1 MPRNI
6 LLVEPNYKN
15 KFPPVALMKLSTY
28 HKRRGDNVVFFK
40 GEIKSFILERIADKC
55 VAKLTLIEPT
65 INWNS
70 KRDVIIDYIKTKK
83 REYYDKVE
91 LTGLENESL
100 LKDWI
105 IYYKDYF
112 WKKWY
117 TKPEEREWDRI
128 LVTTL
133 FTFYFDITVKTIN
146 ELKELLK
153 PTGDF
158 QIGGVLATLQPDEI
172 EAATGIRPHI
182 GLLNKPGDLDEG
194 DEQIIDTLPLD
205 YSILDEISYKYEM
218 SNAYYAYVTRGCIRK
233 CSFCAVKTLEPI
245 YQDYIPLKERIEEV
259 DRLYGKQRD
268 LLLMDNN
275 VMASKSFD
283 KIIDEIIECGFGIG
297 ATLVEP
303 DRLAISVDNLIKGVN
318 DRAYI
323 RKTQALLMDYLDSIK
338 DNDSSYHVYK
348 IFDDLHILKYET
360 ATKDALIDAY
370 NSIKDDYQKTL
381 KNRRPHQRKVDFNQ
395 GVDARLFTPHIAQQF
410 ARIAISP
417 LRIAFDDLKYKDVYI
432 AALKMSANAGI
443 KNFSNYLLYNFNDI
457 PTELYTRMEIN
468 VQLCD
473 ELDVNIYSFPMKYH
487 PLYGEHSHDRN
498 FIGKYW
504 NKKYIRAIQAVLNST
519 KGMVGRGTT
528 FFYKAFG
535 KTESEYLTL
544 LEMPDAMIIYRFF
557 FEWLESKNHPL
568 STANWCRTLDML
580 DDRERPVFYSII
592 HNNEFVSLKEPMHY
606 STHIDNALKFYVNL
620 RDEITDSTGSLYA
633 LKKEFDR
640 IPKDSL
646 LFIKNSGAT
655 PVLEMYLNRD
665 D

>member
-1 MPRNI
+1 MSRNI

-28 HKRRGDNVVFFK
+28 HKRRGDNVVFYK
-40 GEIKSFILERIADKC
+40 GEIKLFVLERIADKC
-55 VAKLTLIEPT
+55 VAKLSLIDSS

-70 KRDVIIDYIKTKK
+70 KRDLIIDFIKTKK
-83 REYYDKVE
+83 HEYYDK
-91 LTGLENESL
+91 LGLSGSENEAL

-105 IYYKDYF
+105 IYYKDYY

-117 TKPEEREWDRI
+117 CRPEEREWDRI

-153 PTGDF
+153 PGGDF
-158 QIGGVLATLQPDEI
+158 QVGGVLATLQPNEI
-172 EAATGIRPHI
+172 EAATGIKPHV
-182 GLLNKPGDLDEG
+182 GLLNKPGDLDAG

-233 CSFCAVKTLEPI
+233 CPFCAVKILEPE

-275 VMASKSFD
+275 VMASKCFD
-283 KIIDEIIECGFGIG
+283 KIIEEIIDCGFGAG

-303 DRLAISVDNLIKGVN
+303 DRLALSINNLIEGVN

-323 RKTQALLMDYLDSIK
+323 RKSQTLLINYLDSIK
-338 DNDSSYHVYK
+338 DKELSYRVYET
-348 IFDDLHILKYET
+348 FDNLHILKYET
-360 ATKDALIDAY
+360 ATKQALIEAY
-370 NSIKDDYQKTL
+370 KSIKDDYETTL
-381 KNRRPHQRKVDFNQ
+381 KSRRPHQRKVDFNQ
-395 GVDARLFTPHIAQQF
+395 GVDARLFTPHIAEQF

-432 AALKMSANAGI
+432 AALRMSVDAGI
-443 KNFSNYLLYNFNDI
+443 KSFSNYLLYNFNDK
-457 PTELYTRMEIN
+457 PSELYVRMEIN

-473 ELDVNIYSFPMKYH
+473 EFNVNIYSFPMKYH
-487 PLYGEHSHDRN
+487 PLFGEHSHDRN
-498 FIGKYW
+498 YIGKFW

-535 KTESEYLTL
+535 NNESEYLTL

-557 FEWLESKNHPL
+557 FEWLESIDHPL
-568 STANWCRTLDML
+568 STANWCKALNRL
-580 DDRERPVFYSII
+580 DDSEQSVFYEII
-592 HNNEFVSLKEPMHY
+592 HNNEFVSIKQTHY
-606 STHIDNALKFYVNL
+606 GKNIDEALKFYVNL
-620 RDEITDSTGSLYA
+620 RDEITEPTGTLFR
-633 LKKEFDR
+633 LKKEFDS
-640 IPKDSL
+640 IPKNNL
-646 LFIKNSGAT
+646 LYIKNRGAV
-655 PVLEMYLNRD
+655 PVLEKYLKPQ
-665 D
+665 